1 MEALLYFIELVG
13 IISFSAAGAMIAI
26 DSETDMLGVLIISLT
41 TCFGG
46 GLMRDIIVGD
56 GLPAFFSMHL
66 ELVICVATSL
76 VIFMA
81 AAFFKHEYVHEENT
95 VNKINNVL
103 DALGIGVFAAT
114 GTAMYISHGPLVSIV
129 SGTLT
134 AVGGGLLRDIILR
147 NVPFILRKRVY
158 AVAVIFGAS
167 LYYVFETYILS
178 SVEGGGVIS
187 TIVCLGTVF
196 IIRMCATRFEWNI
209 PKAIIFSEIADK
221 SEKEEEEKQ
230 HSQPAS
236 KV

>member
-13 IISFSAAGAMIAI
+13 VISFSAAGAMIAI
-26 DSETDMLGVLIISLT
+26 DAETDLLGVLILSLT

-46 GLMRDIIVGD
+46 GLMRDIIAGD

-66 ELVICVATSL
+66 ELVICVLTSL
-76 VIFMA
+76 VIFITA
-81 AAFFKHEYVHEENT
+81 ALFKREYVSEEET

-129 SGTLT
+129 AGTLT
-134 AVGGGLLRDIILR
+134 AVGGGLLRDVILR

-158 AVAVIFGAS
+158 AVAVILGAS
-167 LYYVFETYILS
+167 LYYIFETYVLS
-178 SVEGGGVIS
+178 GVESSSVIS
-187 TIVCLGTVF
+187 TIICLGTVF

-221 SEKEEEEKQ
+221 STDSEEK
-230 HSQPAS
+230 S
-236 KV
+236 

>member
-1 MEALLYFIELVG
+1 MEALLYFIEIIG

-26 DSETDMLGVLIISLT
+26 DAETDLLGVLILSLV

-46 GLMRDIIVGD
+46 GLMRDVIVGE
-56 GLPAFFSMHL
+56 GLPALFSMYL
-66 ELVICVATSL
+66 ELIICIATSL

-81 AAFFKHEYVHEENT
+81 ASFFKREYVNEEHA

-129 SGTLT
+129 AGTLT

-167 LYYVFETYILS
+167 LYYVFETYVLFSVDNS
-178 SVEGGGVIS
+178 SVIS
-187 TIVCLGTVF
+187 TIVCLGAIF

-209 PKAIIFSEIADK
+209 PKAIIFSEIAEK
-221 SEKEEEEKQ
+221 SGEKED
-230 HSQPAS
+230 
-236 KV
+236 